1 MTSEQL
7 IEYTNRLE
15 KKNWAKI
22 ENGKIIEC
30 LMDRL
35 SLLSDDAQK
44 ELILNLTEK
53 FEYVDFL
60 NLVEGLLSSFKKAVL
75 NKKKEDRDILVAP
88 LKSPY
93 LRVDKLNKSPKGD
106 YLFSKA
112 KSPDMFYPLLKNS
125 LMDDDIIDAVRFCDD
140 PYEIVKNYTD
150 NAVIILVDDFIGS
163 GLTAHNHIKSYIK
176 LLKEYKINVNVDD
189 FCVVV
194 DVAMKQGVNYLLE
207 NGIDS
212 FYDVLQS
219 KAISEDE
226 TLEEKQVQ
234 NKIQLMKEIERNVLK
249 KLNPKYSLGFEGS
262 ESLVSILNKAPNNTF
277 PFYWEKC
284 VGDKKAIF
292 RRYYE

>member
-7 IEYTNRLE
+7 IEYTNRLRE
-15 KKNWAKI
+15 KKWAKFG
-22 ENGKIIEC
+22 NGKILEY

-44 ELILNLTEK
+44 ELILNLTER
-53 FEYVDFL
+53 FEFVDLLDFMQ
-60 NLVEGLLSSFKKAVL
+60 GLPSAFSKAVL
-75 NKKKEDRDILVAP
+75 SKKETGKKILVTP

-93 LRVDKLNKSPKGD
+93 INVERLKTSPSGGT
-106 YLFSKA
+106 LFSKA
-112 KSPDMFYPLLKNS
+112 KSSDRFYPLLKNYI
-125 LMDDDIIDAVRFCDD
+125 MDEEIIDAVRFCDD
-140 PYEIVKNYTD
+140 PYEIVKKYTD

-163 GLTAHNHIKSYIK
+163 GLTAYKHIKSYIK
-176 LLKEYKINVNVDD
+176 LLKEYKHNVNVAD

-194 DVAMKQGVNYLLE
+194 DVAMKHGVNYLLD

-226 TLEEKQVQ
+226 TLEEKQVKS
-234 NKIQLMKEIERNVLK
+234 KIRIMKEIEGKVFKN
-249 KLNPKYSLGFEGS
+249 LNPIYSLGFEGS

-284 VGDKKAIF
+284 VGDKKAVF
-292 RRYYE
+292 RRYYD

>member
-7 IEYTNRLE
+7 IEYTNRLRE
-15 KKNWAKI
+15 KKWAKFG
-22 ENGKIIEC
+22 NGKILEY

-44 ELILNLTEK
+44 ELILNLTER
-53 FEYVDFL
+53 FEFVDILDFMQ
-60 NLVEGLLSSFKKAVL
+60 GLPSAFSKAVL
-75 NKKKEDRDILVAP
+75 SKKETGKKILVTP

-93 LRVDKLNKSPKGD
+93 INVEGFKTSPSGGT
-106 YLFSKA
+106 LFSKA
-112 KSPDMFYPLLKNS
+112 KSPDTFYPLLKNHI
-125 LMDDDIIDAVRFCDD
+125 MDDEIIDAVRFCDD
-140 PYEIVKNYTD
+140 PYALVTHYTD
-150 NAVIILVDDFIGS
+150 NSVIILVDDFIGS
-163 GLTAHNHIKSYIK
+163 GLTAYKHIKSYIK
-176 LLKEYKINVNVDD
+176 LLKEYKHHVNVED

-194 DVAMKQGVNYLLE
+194 DVAMKHGVNYLLD

-226 TLEEKQVQ
+226 TLEEKQVKS
-234 NKIQLMKEIERNVLK
+234 KIRIMKNIEGKVLK
-249 KLNPKYSLGFEGS
+249 NLNPKYSLGFESS

-284 VGDKKAIF
+284 VGDKKAVF
-292 RRYYE
+292 RRYYD

>member
-53 FEYVDFL
+53 FEYVDLL
-60 NLVEGLLSSFKKAVL
+60 NLVEGLLSSFTKAVL

-140 PYEIVKNYTD
+140 PYKIVKNYTD

-194 DVAMKQGVNYLLE
+194 DVAMKHGVNYLLG

>member
-7 IEYTNRLE
+7 IEYTNRLRE
-15 KKNWAKI
+15 KKWAKI
-22 ENGKIIEC
+22 ENGKILEY

-44 ELILNLTEK
+44 ELILSLTEK
-53 FEYVDFL
+53 FEYVEILDL
-60 NLVEGLLSSFKKAVL
+60 MEGLPSSFSKAVL
-75 NKKKEDRDILVAP
+75 SKKKENRDILVAP

-112 KSPDMFYPLLKNS
+112 KSPDMFYPLLKNHI
-125 LMDDDIIDAVRFCDD
+125 MNEEIINAVRFCDD

-150 NAVIILVDDFIGS
+150 NAVIILVDDFVGS
-163 GLTAHNHIKSYIK
+163 GLTAYKHIKSYIK
-176 LLKEYKINVNVDD
+176 LLKEYKHNVNVED
-189 FCVVV
+189 FCIVV
-194 DVAMKQGVNYLLE
+194 DVAMKHGVNYLLD

-212 FYDVLQS
+212 FCDVLQS

-226 TLEEKQVQ
+226 TLEEKQVKS
-234 NKIQLMKEIERNVLK
+234 KIRIMKEIEGKVFKN
-249 KLNPKYSLGFEGS
+249 LNPKYSLGFEGS

-284 VGDKKAIF
+284 VGDKKAVF
-292 RRYYE
+292 RRYYD

>member
-7 IEYTNRLE
+7 IEYTNRLRE
-15 KKNWAKI
+15 KKWAKI

-44 ELILNLTEK
+44 ELILSLTEK
-53 FEYVDFL
+53 FEYVEILDL
-60 NLVEGLLSSFKKAVL
+60 MEGLPSSFSKAVL
-75 NKKKEDRDILVAP
+75 SKKKENRDILVAP

-112 KSPDMFYPLLKNS
+112 KSPDMFYPLLKNY
-125 LMDDDIIDAVRFCDD
+125 LMDDEIIDAVRFCDD

-150 NAVIILVDDFIGS
+150 NAVIILVDDFVGS
-163 GLTAHNHIKSYIK
+163 GLTAYKHIKSYIK
-176 LLKEYKINVNVDD
+176 LLKEYKHNVNVED

-194 DVAMKQGVNYLLE
+194 DVAMKHGVNYLLD

-226 TLEEKQVQ
+226 TLEEKQVKS
-234 NKIQLMKEIERNVLK
+234 KIRIMKEIEGKVFKN
-249 KLNPKYSLGFEGS
+249 LNPKYSLGFEGS

-277 PFYWEKC
+277 PFYWKKC
-284 VGDKKAIF
+284 VGDKKAVF
-292 RRYYE
+292 RRYYD

>member
-1 MTSEQL
+1 
-7 IEYTNRLE
+7 
-15 KKNWAKI
+15 
-22 ENGKIIEC
+22 
-30 LMDRL
+30 MDRL

-53 FEYVDFL
+53 FEYVEIHDL
-60 NLVEGLLSSFKKAVL
+60 MEGLPSSFSKAVL
-75 NKKKEDRDILVAP
+75 SKKKENRDILVAP

-112 KSPDMFYPLLKNS
+112 KSPDMFYPLLKNN
-125 LMDDDIIDAVRFCDD
+125 LMDDEIIDAVRFCDD

-150 NAVIILVDDFIGS
+150 NAVIILVDDFVGS
-163 GLTAHNHIKSYIK
+163 GLTAYKHIKSYIK
-176 LLKEYKINVNVDD
+176 LFKEYKINVNIED
-189 FCVVV
+189 FSVVV
-194 DVAMKQGVNYLLE
+194 DVAMKHGVNYLLD

-226 TLEEKQVQ
+226 TLEEKQVKS
-234 NKIQLMKEIERNVLK
+234 KIRIMKEIEGKVFKN
-249 KLNPKYSLGFEGS
+249 LNPIYSLGFEGS

-284 VGDKKAIF
+284 VGDKKAVF
-292 RRYYE
+292 RRYYD

>member
-1 MTSEQL
+1 MNSEQL
-7 IEYTNRLE
+7 IEYTNRLR

-22 ENGKIIEC
+22 ANGKKIEC

-53 FEYVDFL
+53 FKYVDLFDFMH
-60 NLVEGLLSSFKKAVL
+60 GLLSAFSKAVL

-93 LRVDKLNKSPKGD
+93 LRVDKLTKSPKGD

-112 KSPDMFYPLLKNS
+112 KSPDTFYPLLENNI
-125 LMDDDIIDAVRFCDD
+125 MDDDIIDAVRFCDE
-140 PYEIVKNYTD
+140 PNKIVKNYTD
-150 NAVIILVDDFIGS
+150 NAVIILVDDFVGS
-163 GLTAHNHIKSYIK
+163 GLTAYKHIRSYIK
-176 LLKEYKINVNVDD
+176 LLKEYKINVNIDD

-194 DVAMKQGVNYLLE
+194 DVAMKHGVNYLLD

-226 TLEEKQVQ
+226 TLEEKQVKS
-234 NKIQLMKEIERNVLK
+234 KIRIMKEIEDKVFKN
-249 KLNPKYSLGFEGS
+249 LNPIYSLGFEGS

-284 VGDKKAIF
+284 VGDKKAVF

>member
-7 IEYTNRLE
+7 IEYTNRLRE
-15 KKNWAKI
+15 KKWAKFG
-22 ENGKIIEC
+22 NGKILEY

-44 ELILNLTEK
+44 DLILNLTER
-53 FEYVDFL
+53 FEFVDILDFMQ
-60 NLVEGLLSSFKKAVL
+60 GLPSAFSKAVL
-75 NKKKEDRDILVAP
+75 SKKETGKKILVTP

-93 LRVDKLNKSPKGD
+93 INVEGLKTSPSGGT
-106 YLFSKA
+106 LFSKS
-112 KSPDMFYPLLKNS
+112 KSPDTFYPLLKNHI
-125 LMDDDIIDAVRFCDD
+125 MDDEIIDAVRFCDD
-140 PYEIVKNYTD
+140 PYALVTHYTD
-150 NAVIILVDDFIGS
+150 NSVIILVDDFIGS
-163 GLTAHNHIKSYIK
+163 GLTAYKHIKSYIK
-176 LLKEYKINVNVDD
+176 LLKEYKHHVNVED

-194 DVAMKQGVNYLLE
+194 DVAMKHGVNYLLD

-226 TLEEKQVQ
+226 TLEEKQVKS
-234 NKIQLMKEIERNVLK
+234 KIRIMKNIEGKVLK
-249 KLNPKYSLGFEGS
+249 NLNPKYSLGFESS

-284 VGDKKAIF
+284 VGDKKAVF
-292 RRYYE
+292 RRYYD